1 MWWKCDDEVDS
12 DSDVRKS
19 TEALTSDDETESI
32 AFFVQRHL
40 HIFEHDPWA
49 LYSWG
54 RKWTVQS
61 SAKTLMLD
69 QNI

>member
-1 MWWKCDDEVDS
+1 MDSKTFELGCEEVY
-12 DSDVRKS
+12 RG
-19 TEALTSDDETESI
+19 TLTSDDETESI

-49 LYSWG
+49 LYSWR
-54 RKWTVQS
+54 RKLTVQS